1 MVKIINEGTASKVRI
16 VKEKY
21 DKFFTL
27 GISCLWV
34 LATLW
39 DLICF
44 HCYWS
49 DYMLELYSC
58 FFFVFMFLHFIFPN
72 KIPSIITKYF
82 GLITNVLG
90 RSIIMVIFSLLFLG
104 GEHLFHNLVTILLFI
119 GGVALL
125 VMELLAPDE
134 EKDNKLNNSNEN
146 NVSSGNNEPN
156 QSDSNPPTKL
166 DEDNQHGA
174 DNYGPDINHSDANE
188 SS

>member
-1 MVKIINEGTASKVRI
+1 MVKLINEGTASKVRI
-16 VKEKY
+16 IKEKY

-27 GISCLWV
+27 IISCLMV
-34 LATLW
+34 LATIW

-174 DNYGPDINHSDANE
+174 DNYGPDMNHSDANE